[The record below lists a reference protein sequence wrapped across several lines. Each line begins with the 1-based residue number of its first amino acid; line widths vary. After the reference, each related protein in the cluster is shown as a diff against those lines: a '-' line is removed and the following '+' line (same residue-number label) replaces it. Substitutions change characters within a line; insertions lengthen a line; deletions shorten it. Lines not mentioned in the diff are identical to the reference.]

1 MAGRPTTFGKQ
12 MLATGYNDTPVRFRR
27 GRRAAGGGK
36 SDPDLL
42 DKAPIRSSFA
52 MRDKRPVSMAKK
64 MGRAMYCGML
74 FGIVGGGIALFAT
87 GTQIRSGY
95 WTTDGLIIAA
105 FLTVFGGVVGY
116 FSGKK

>member
-1 MAGRPTTFGKQ
+1 MSGGPTTFGNK
-12 MLATGYNDTPVRFRR
+12 MRARAYNDTPIRYRR
-27 GRRAAGGGK
+27 APRAAGGGK

-42 DKAPIRSSFA
+42 EKAPIRSSFA
-52 MRDKRPVSMAKK
+52 MRDKRPVSMARK

-74 FGIVGGGIALFAT
+74 FGIIGGGIALFAT
-87 GTQIRSGY
+87 GTAIKGSY